1 MNLTQSEVDF
11 IKINQY
17 IIINIV
23 EKRLKD
29 LSEFIFY
36 EEDENKM
43 KDLKIEGRMLKN
55 LLITINQ
62 ITDKNTEIIGNNKK
76 EKKFIGI

>member
-1 MNLTQSEVDF
+1 MNLTQSEIDF